1 MNDEISLENIM
12 AKLDKIERLL
22 AGGQIVPSTSPSSL
36 PASFL
41 PGGKDWFLMATEE
54 ERKAFNRKRGQE
66 ARRLKK

>member
-12 AKLDKIERLL
+12 AKLDRIESLL
-22 AGGQIVPSTSPSSL
+22 AGVQIVPSATPSSL

-54 ERKAFNRKRGQE
+54 ERRVFNRKRGYNS
-66 ARRLKK
+66 RRKKQ

>member
-12 AKLDKIERLL
+12 AKLDRIESLL
-22 AGGQIVPSTSPSSL
+22 AGVQIVPSTTPSSL

-54 ERKAFNRKRGQE
+54 ERRAFNRKRGYNS
-66 ARRLKK
+66 RRKKQ